1 MGKHVSILTN
11 IITALS
17 IWWVGVLGGAMVIIL
32 PCQFIYWLVTHLYQ
46 KARGDDYLWILT
58 VLIASFLV
66 RNRISYGK
74 IVWKALLVI
83 SIVLFFIP
91 FLQFTPNLTQMLV
104 SSYKSQVFVIVLMV
118 FLSWVAFYVFRYS
131 FFASVFVGLYISK
144 LWFNPTRSERKNFDI
159 FFEDFSSKYTLDMLN
174 ISHIKKPWTVWKL
187 FFWRPKTIEELAK
200 DKILEELVDTY
211 KMNKIKEEAQKEEEL
226 KKQVA
231 KKAEEIKAKFN
242 IKI

>member
-83 SIVLFFIP
+83 SIVLFFYT
-91 FLQFTPNLTQMLV
+91 FLT
-104 SSYKSQVFVIVLMV
+104 I
-118 FLSWVAFYVFRYS
+118 YS
-131 FFASVFVGLYISK
+131 
-144 LWFNPTRSERKNFDI
+144 
-159 FFEDFSSKYTLDMLN
+159 
-174 ISHIKKPWTVWKL
+174 
-187 FFWRPKTIEELAK
+187 
-200 DKILEELVDTY
+200 
-211 KMNKIKEEAQKEEEL
+211 
-226 KKQVA
+226 
-231 KKAEEIKAKFN
+231 KFN
-242 IKI
+242 SDACIKLQKSSFCNFTYGVFILGRFLCV